1 MQTYLFIAPQWRSI
15 MRKRLS
21 LGPAAIAL
29 ALFCSFQESVSAQ
42 VVEKRQG
49 EANPAAVIFR
59 STLYGAGTGLVL
71 GGAYALIEEDDDPS
85 TGEILKWG
93 TAGGAAAGF
102 LIGLVYVITRS
113 EPKGDAEVTGVL
125 QLERGDLGIAV
136 PTILMAEQR
145 DVAGRTARAAEVNL
159 VKVRF

>member
-1 MQTYLFIAPQWRSI
+1 MTT
-15 MRKRLS
+15 RLS
-21 LGPAAIAL
+21 LGPAVIAL
-29 ALFCSFQESVSAQ
+29 ALACLFQDSVSAQ
-42 VVEKRQG
+42 VVEKREG
-49 EANPAAVIFR
+49 EANPAAVLFR

-71 GGAYALIEEDDDPS
+71 GGAYALVEEDDDPS

-113 EPKGDAEVTGVL
+113 GPEGDAEVTGVL
-125 QLERGDLGIAV
+125 QLERGDLGIAM
-136 PTILMAEQR
+136 PTILLAEQR
-145 DVAGRTARAAEVNL
+145 DITGRSSRAAEVNL